1 MKRPVLLLLVL
12 LLAFSAVAADAPRV
26 TTVILVR
33 HAEKAST
40 PGNDPALSEAGT
52 ARAKELARVLAA
64 SGVTA
69 IYTTQYARTKETA
82 APLGAALNV
91 QPVVVTAGGATYA
104 TDLAK
109 LIRTKHAGDTVL
121 VVGHSNSTIDV
132 MRALGATNLP
142 SIPES
147 QFDDLFICTLVDGAP
162 AKVVALRYGNVTR

>member
-1 MKRPVLLLLVL
+1 MKRLALLLLVSL
-12 LLAFSAVAADAPRV
+12 VSLSAFAADARKV

-33 HAEKAST
+33 HAEKAAT
-40 PGNDPALSEAGT
+40 PGNDPALSEAGA

-69 IYTTQYARTKETA
+69 IYTTQFARTQQTA

-91 QPVVVTAGGATYA
+91 TPVVLTAGGSYA

-109 LIRTKHAGDTVL
+109 RIRDTHAGATVL
-121 VVGHSNSTIDV
+121 VVGHSNTTIEV
-132 MRALGATNLP
+132 MKSLGATNLP